1 MTVTTHLPAG
11 LTGPRPQPRPETRS
25 RRHDAAFWV
34 SLPVAV
40 LGLAVVLTAAVLPVA
55 RRLLA

>member
-1 MTVTTHLPAG
+1 
-11 LTGPRPQPRPETRS
+11 
-25 RRHDAAFWV
+25 V

-40 LGLAVVLTAAVLPVA
+40 LGLAIALTATVLPVA